1 MPQAIHIS
9 PIDNVVVALHPIAK
23 GTLVEVDGLAVTAL
37 EDIPQGHKMAVKPIK
52 NGENVIKY
60 GFPIGHA
67 TADAEPGTWMHTHN
81 VHTNLSGEVEYSY
94 NPSPDL
100 APLPKVEPETFMGFR
115 RKDGRAAIRN
125 EIWIIPTVGCVNDIA
140 KKMVADNQDLVTG
153 TIEGLYTFTHPFG
166 CSQTGHDHAQT
177 RKLLAA
183 LVRHPNAAAVLVLH
197 LGCENLQH
205 DQFVEELGEYDHD
218 RVKFLTCQDVDD
230 EFTAARDILKE
241 LAAYAG
247 QFKREP
253 IPVSELV
260 VGMKCGGSDGL
271 SGITANPT
279 IGRFSDMMGQRGGS
293 TVLTEVPEMFGAEG
307 FLMDR
312 CIDRDVFVKAEHM
325 INGFKEYFISH
336 NEVVY
341 DNPSPGNKAG
351 GITTLE
357 EKSLGCIHKG
367 GHSPINAVYDYAKQV
382 ESKQG
387 LVIMDTPGNDPA
399 SVAAMV
405 AGGAQVI
412 VFSSGRGSPVGH
424 PIAPVVKVT
433 GNKITFAN
441 MEDNIDFCAA
451 PLIYGEK
458 TVEQLGTD
466 LLNMVVETACGKQTK
481 AEALGFVETA
491 IARVCNYV

>member
-1 MPQAIHIS
+1 M
-9 PIDNVVVALHPIAK
+9 
-23 GTLVEVDGLAVTAL
+23 TF
-37 EDIPQGHKMAVKPIK
+37 
-52 NGENVIKY
+52 Y
-60 GFPIGHA
+60 G
-67 TADAEPGTWMHTHN
+67 
-81 VHTNLSGEVEYSY
+81 Y
-94 NPSPDL
+94 
-100 APLPKVEPETFMGFR
+100 R
-115 RKDGRAAIRN
+115 RPDGRVGVRNRVLILPASVCATDTARIIAQQVEGAISFN
-125 EIWIIPTVGCVNDIA
+125 
-140 KKMVADNQDLVTG
+140 NQQ
-153 TIEGLYTFTHPFG
+153 G
-166 CSQTGHDHAQT
+166 CSQVGPDQQFTMDVMAGY
-177 RKLLAA
+177 AA
-183 LVRHPNAAAVLVLH
+183 NPNIYGTVVVS
-197 LGCENLQH
+197 LGCEN
-205 DQFVEELGEYDHD
+205 
-218 RVKFLTCQDVDD
+218 CQMDLV
-230 EFTAARDILKE
+230 TAAIRERTNKPMEQVIIQEAGGTLKAVE
-241 LAAYAG
+241 IAVRYAKQMVAEAALL
-247 QFKREP
+247 QKEEFP
-253 IPVSELV
+253 LSELI
-260 VGMKCGGSDGL
+260 VGTECGGSDPTSGL
-271 SGITANPT
+271 AANPA
-279 IGRFSDMMGQRGGS
+279 IGAMSDLVVKAGGTS
-293 TVLTEVPEMFGAEG
+293 ILSETSEFIGAEHI
-307 FLMDR
+307 LARRAINKEVHDR
-312 CIDRDVFVKAEHM
+312 IYEITSRFEAHFHAVGEDVRQ
-325 INGFKEYFISH
+325 G
-336 NEVVY
+336 
-341 DNPSPGNKAG
+341 NPSPGNKAG

-491 IARVCNYV
+491 IARICNYV